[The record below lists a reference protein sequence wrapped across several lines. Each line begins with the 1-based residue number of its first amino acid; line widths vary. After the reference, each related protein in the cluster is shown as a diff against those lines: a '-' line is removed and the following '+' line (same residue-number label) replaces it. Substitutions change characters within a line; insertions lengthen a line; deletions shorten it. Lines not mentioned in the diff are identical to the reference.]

1 MKTFFFLNI
10 YAQNL
15 KSKTYN
21 NSPTCSLNG
30 EAPSFYR
37 HDQDQSLDVAL
48 YNYLYGKKK
57 RKKYN

>member
-1 MKTFFFLNI
+1 M
-10 YAQNL
+10 

-21 NSPTCSLNG
+21 NSPTCSLSG

-48 YNYLYGKKK
+48 YDYLNGKK